1 MKISI
6 ITPSYNQGD
15 YLEET
20 INSVLSQ
27 SESGLEVEYI
37 IIDGGSTDN
46 SVEIIRKYE
55 KHLKYWVSEKDAGQS
70 DAVNKGLKIASGD
83 IVSWINSD
91 DSYTP
96 GTLQKVVNYFK
107 DENILV
113 VSGKGE
119 VWKDGIRVSQNP
131 GVDIYPNFEK
141 TVGWARIDQPETFF
155 RSSVVKKLGLLNT
168 DLHYVMDR
176 EWWIRFLLNFGQ
188 EKVLKADDIFVNFRL
203 HESSKTFNFQNL
215 FFKEALNVYYT
226 IAKQNQ
232 LTEAKLLETEFD
244 VSCLDTLHYTNAT
257 DHDILRKIIHYFFLL
272 EARLKYA
279 ANDLV
284 TAKKFVRLINKNLLR
299 LADISEYDKLKT
311 RIALIPLWLKKILNK
326 RNLPA

>member
-15 YLEET
+15 FLEET

-27 SESGLEVEYI
+27 DHLGFEVEYI

-46 SVEIIRKYE
+46 SVEIIKKYE
-55 KHLKYWVSEKDAGQS
+55 QHLKYWVSEKDSGQS
-70 DAVNKGLKIASGD
+70 DAVNKGLKIATGG
-83 IVSWINSD
+83 IVGWINSD

-96 GTLQKVVNYFK
+96 GTLQKVINYFK

-119 VWKDGIRVSQNP
+119 VWKDGSMISQNP

-155 RSSVVKKLGLLNT
+155 RNSVVKKLGLLNT

-188 EKVLKADDIFVNFRL
+188 ENVLKVDDVFVKFRL
-203 HESSKTFNFQNL
+203 HENSKTFNFQDL
-215 FFKEALNVYYT
+215 FFKEALDVYYT

-232 LTEAKLLETEFD
+232 LTEAKLLEQNFD
-244 VSCLDTLHYTNAT
+244 VSYIDTLQYVNIAKQ
-257 DHDILRKIIHYFFLL
+257 DILQKILNYFFLL

-279 ANDLV
+279 ANDRA
-284 TAKKFVRLINKNLLR
+284 TAKKFIELIQKDLLQPS
-299 LADISEYDKLKT
+299 DISEYNKIKT
-311 RIALIPLWLKKILNK
+311 RITFIPLWLKKMLNK
-326 RNLPA
+326 RNIPS